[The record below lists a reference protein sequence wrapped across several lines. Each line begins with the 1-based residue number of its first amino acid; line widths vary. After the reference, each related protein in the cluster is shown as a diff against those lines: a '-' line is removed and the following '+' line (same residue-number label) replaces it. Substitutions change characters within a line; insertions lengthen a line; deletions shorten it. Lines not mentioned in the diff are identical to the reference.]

1 MSSSDR
7 RSKLAKSQQNKD
19 LVEKAKTIANDPNT
33 REKTEDA
40 RRKLGGRE
48 ARIRLS
54 SPGESTEIV
63 VIDSCF
69 KTVAYGL
76 AEVDAVVAPG
86 VYQLEYRAGP
96 AVERKLVAIHP
107 GTTYEELDIHV
118 AMPSAAPIDHTST
131 SREAHQAIAS
141 ELSQQLAEGAGSAGL
156 VVLVRNLRGAEPLAL
171 DPGAIAGARV
181 ADRDGRPLDGSGDWH
196 FHDSDGWASWSATLD
211 PGGYVLRT
219 ASSDELSHVQLEQ
232 SVWLCEGWQ
241 TLIFVP
247 NTADGPTFSGS
258 SIHMARLHEPWT
270 PWEDTEA
277 NLALEAALWGLRGGR
292 SVVSK
297 ALVDLLL
304 HSKHDNPMLGI
315 VGLHALLLHPA
326 DSSKRV
332 GRVLDALED
341 LVPGHPDLA
350 ALAWLAEEHAAARAG
365 RSPRPAAPAAPVDWP
380 PMMRAGYAALLRLD
394 ALAPGAIVDG
404 SAAEGVAAGLVY
416 RGTWTTWR
424 AREPEPVHFDS
435 VVTDRVASYL
445 SSIAEVHGISRADAL
460 EDRADPQQ
468 ISTATDLPRA
478 SVKRALAK
486 LHDAEAFDE

>member
-1 MSSSDR
+1 MSSS
-7 RSKLAKSQQNKD
+7 
-19 LVEKAKTIANDPNT
+19 
-33 REKTEDA
+33 
-40 RRKLGGRE
+40 E

-54 SPGESTEIV
+54 SPGECTEIV

-76 AEVDAVVAPG
+76 AEVDAVVPAG

-96 AVERKLVAIHP
+96 AVERKLVAIQS

-118 AMPSAAPIDHTST
+118 GMPSAAPIDHTST
-131 SREAHQAIAS
+131 SHEAHQGIAS
-141 ELSQQLAEGAGSAGL
+141 ELSRELAKTTGSCGL
-156 VVLVRNLRGAEPLAL
+156 VVLVRNLRGNEALAL
-171 DPGAIAGARV
+171 DRGAIAGARV
-181 ADRDGRPLDGSGDWH
+181 ADRDGRPLEGSGDWQ
-196 FHDSDGWASWSATLD
+196 FHDAEGWASWSATLD

-219 ASSDELSHVQLEQ
+219 ASSEELSHVQLEQ

-247 NTADGPTFSGS
+247 NTADGPTFSGA
-258 SIHMARLHEPWT
+258 SIHMAPLHEAWT
-270 PWEDTEA
+270 PWEDTQA
-277 NLALEAALWGLRGGR
+277 NLALEAALWGLRDGR
-292 SVVSK
+292 SVVST

-326 DSSKRV
+326 DSSERV
-332 GRVLDALED
+332 GRVLEALED
-341 LVPGHPDLA
+341 LVPGHPDLG

-365 RSPRPAAPAAPVDWP
+365 RSPRPAALAAAVVWP
-380 PMMRAGYAALLRLD
+380 PMVRAGYAALLRLD

-404 SAAEGVAAGLVY
+404 SAAEGIAAGLVA

-424 AREPEPVHFDS
+424 AREPRPVHFDS

-445 SSIAEVHGISRADAL
+445 SSIAEVNGISRTDAL
-460 EDRADPQQ
+460 EERADEWQ
-468 ISTATDLPRA
+468 ISIATDLPRA
-478 SVKRALAK
+478 SVKRALAT
-486 LHDAEAFDE
+486 LHDADAFDDE